1 MNELPTDG
9 KNQISNFVDVS
20 VNSVCANM
28 MTVTDDVIKTVRT
41 KEVKKKLDLLSRRKT
56 TVSLCFM
63 LKLIMESFF
72 QVINN

>member
-20 VNSVCANM
+20 VNSVCAHM
-28 MTVTDDVIKTVRT
+28 MTVTDDVIKTVCT
-41 KEVKKKLDLLSRRKT
+41 KEVKKKLDLLSRRKA